1 MNTIRSTHIREQIA
15 SYDPFNEQEERDKE
29 LILGF
34 MDSHEDVFLRSCLAA
49 HMTASAWVTDSK
61 RENILM
67 AYHNIYNSWA
77 WLGGHADGEED
88 LASVAVREVMEESG
102 IKNVRLLSDDIF
114 SLESLTVDGHIK
126 KGRYVSS
133 HLHLNVTYLIE
144 ADETESLR
152 IKKDEN
158 SAVAWISLN
167 EVTSRSSEPWFNK
180 HIYNKLNEKLLI
192 WKREGLIN

>member
-144 ADETESLR
+144 ADETEPLR

-167 EVTSRSSEPWFNK
+167 EVTSRSSEAWFNK

>member
-15 SYDPFNEQEERDKE
+15 SYDPFNELEERDKE

-102 IKNVRLLSDDIF
+102 IKNVRLISEDIF

-167 EVTSRSSEPWFNK
+167 EVTSRSSEPWFNE
-180 HIYNKLNEKLLI
+180 HIYNKLNEKLFI

>member
-167 EVTSRSSEPWFNK
+167 EVTSRSSEAWFNK

>member
-15 SYDPFNEQEERDKE
+15 LYDPFNEQEERDKE

-144 ADETESLR
+144 ADETEPLR

-167 EVTSRSSEPWFNK
+167 EVTSRSSEAWFNK

>member
-15 SYDPFNEQEERDKE
+15 LYDPFNEQEERDKE

-144 ADETESLR
+144 ADETEPLR

-167 EVTSRSSEPWFNK
+167 EVTSRSSEAWFNK
-180 HIYNKLNEKLLI
+180 HIYNKLNEKLFI

>member
-144 ADETESLR
+144 ADETEPLR

-167 EVTSRSSEPWFNK
+167 EVTSRSSEAWFNK
-180 HIYNKLNEKLLI
+180 HIYNKLNEKLFI